1 MMSSQTKDEITF
13 STLKSLVLDHNLSV
27 DVVIAT
33 PEATLN
39 EWISKVG
46 FHNQKAKHIKQA
58 TQILKDKYEG
68 KVPDKFEDLI
78 GLPGVGPKMAH
89 LVLQEAFDT
98 VEGISVDTHVHRI
111 SNRLKWVKSSPPLD
125 TAAQLE

>member
-1 MMSSQTKDEITF
+1 MSSQTKDEITF

-46 FHNQKAKHIKQA
+46 FHNQKAKHIKQT
-58 TQILKDKYEG
+58 TQILKEKYEG

-89 LVLQEAFDT
+89 LVLQEAFDK

-111 SNRLKWVKSSPPLD
+111 SNRLKWVKSSTPLE
-125 TAAQLE
+125 TAA